1 MINNKEKIILV
12 TGATGQQG
20 YATIRHLLAGSWSVR
35 ALTRDPNKPSAKA
48 LRNSGVEVFQGDN
61 DNRDSLEKA
70 MQGVHGVFSFQPT
83 EYSADMSPDFGYD
96 DEVRLGMNVADA
108 AKNAG
113 VQHFVYSSVAGV
125 ENLVGSRNYSK
136 WEIEQYIRK
145 IQLPVTILRPVWFM
159 ENFIDSLTGLQDFTF
174 ATAIQ
179 PSKELQLIA
188 VDDIGAFATK
198 AFENPDRY
206 LGVTIEIAGDSL
218 TPTQITTSISQA
230 TGREIFYAHIPI
242 EMIRQK
248 SETAAKVFNFIN
260 NKGYKAD
267 IPVLREM
274 HLDLM
279 NFDQW
284 MDKVG
289 KGKLKMLF
297 NANHK

>member
-1 MINNKEKIILV
+1 
-12 TGATGQQG
+12 
-20 YATIRHLLAGSWSVR
+20 
-35 ALTRDPNKPSAKA
+35 
-48 LRNSGVEVFQGDN
+48 
-61 DNRDSLEKA
+61 
-70 MQGVHGVFSFQPT
+70 
-83 EYSADMSPDFGYD
+83 MSPDFGYD

-159 ENFIDSLTGLQDFTF
+159 ENFIDPLTGRQDFTF

-248 SETAAKVFNFIN
+248 SETAAKVFDFIN

-289 KGKLKMLF
+289 KEKLKMLF